1 MDSLAPLLL
10 ALMTLLG
17 LLAARVPVAFSLLAA
32 GVVGIWLYD
41 GVGAADSTLA
51 RLPYESPARYVL
63 IVIPFFVAMG
73 IFAKN
78 GRLALDA
85 YNLASRGLRGIPGG
99 LAIATVAACA
109 LFAAVSGSSVA
120 TIAALGPTAIRE
132 MQRHGYSSTL
142 AAGVVGAS
150 GTLGVLIP
158 PSIALVLYGI
168 VTNTSIGPLLIAG
181 IIPGILTAL
190 VYAFGVVAACLW
202 KPELAGRI
210 VPDGAR
216 PRDLGAAAVEPPAPG
231 ALPVAGNLSSPWTS
245 ILRVALLFGV
255 VMGGIYSGLVTATEA
270 GALGAIIALL
280 MMFVDSF
287 RAGGWRRVWSDT
299 AASVMESVSLTSMTF
314 MLLIGSAVFTYFLVS
329 AGVPAD
335 FTAWMLS
342 FEVAPWMVVALLLL
356 AFVPLG
362 MFLDPISM
370 LLIGVPLAFP
380 VVTGLGYDALWFGIL
395 VVKMVEVGLITPP
408 FGLNAF
414 VVSGVS
420 DIPVDR
426 AFVGVMWFL
435 PLEVVVIVLI
445 FLFPEI
451 VTWLPAQMS

>member
-10 ALMTLLG
+10 ALTALFG

-32 GVVGIWLYD
+32 GIVGIWLYD

-190 VYAFGVVAACLW
+190 VYALGVVAACLW

-216 PRDLGAAAVEPPAPG
+216 PRDLGAAAASPG
-231 ALPVAGNLSSPWTS
+231 AAGHATEDGSSPWTS
-245 ILRVALLFGV
+245 ILRVTILFGV

-280 MMFVDSF
+280 MMVVDSF
-287 RAGGWRRVWSDT
+287 RAGGWRRVRSDT
-299 AASVMESVSLTSMTF
+299 ANSVMESVSLTSMTF

>member
-1 MDSLAPLLL
+1 MDSSL
-10 ALMTLLG
+10 ALVVSLATLCG
-17 LLAARVPVAFSLLAA
+17 LLAARVPVAFALLASGTA
-32 GVVGIWLYD
+32 GIALFDGI
-41 GVGAADSTLA
+41 GPAMSTLA

-63 IVIPFFVAMG
+63 IVIPFFIAMG

-85 YNLASRGLRGIPGG
+85 YNLASRGLRAIPGG
-99 LAIATVAACA
+99 LAIATIASCA

-132 MQRHGYSSTL
+132 MQRHGYSSTI
-142 AAGVVGAS
+142 AAGVVGAA

-190 VYAFGVVAACLW
+190 VYAIGVIAAC
-202 KPELAGRI
+202 
-210 VPDGAR
+210 VYN
-216 PRDLGAAAVEPPAPG
+216 PRLVGEGGKSVEPSRSLGAAAT
-231 ALPVAGNLSSPWTS
+231 PVPDEQAQSNAWSSVF
-245 ILRVALLFGV
+245 RVVLLFGI
-255 VMGGIYSGLVTATEA
+255 VMGGIYSGFVTATEA
-270 GALGAIIALL
+270 GAIGAVVALA
-280 MMFVDSF
+280 MMLQDSL
-287 RAGGWRRVWSDT
+287 RAGGMRRVRSDL

-380 VVTGLGYDALWFGIL
+380 VVSGLGFDALWFGIL

-420 DIPVDR
+420 DISVDR

-435 PLEVVVIVLI
+435 PLEVIVIVLI
-445 FLFPEI
+445 FCFPVI

>member
-1 MDSLAPLLL
+1 MDASVALLVSLA
-10 ALMTLLG
+10 TLFA
-17 LLAARVPVAFSLLAA
+17 LLAARVPVAFALLAA
-32 GVVGIWLYD
+32 GTAGIFLFD
-41 GVGAADSTLA
+41 GPGPADSTLA

-85 YNLASRGLRGIPGG
+85 YNLASRGLRAVPGG
-99 LAIATVAACA
+99 LAIATVASCA

-158 PSIALVLYGI
+158 PSIAIVLFGI

-190 VYAFGVVAACLW
+190 VYALGVVAACLYNP
-202 KPELAGRI
+202 KLAGA
-210 VPDGAR
+210 GAEPTQA
-216 PRDLGAAAVEPPAPG
+216 PRSLGAAATQPASEPPAETAATG
-231 ALPVAGNLSSPWTS
+231 AWSS
-245 ILRVALLFGV
+245 IVRVGFLFGV
-255 VMGGIYSGLVTATEA
+255 VMGGIYSGIVTATEA
-270 GALGAIIALL
+270 GAIGAVVALA
-280 MMFVDSF
+280 MMLQDSI
-287 RAGGWRRVWSDT
+287 RAGGLRQAWSDT

-335 FTAWMLS
+335 FTVWVLS
-342 FEVAPWMVVALLLL
+342 FDVAPWMVVALLLL

-380 VVTGLGYDALWFGIL
+380 VVIGLGYNPLWFGIL

-420 DIPVDR
+420 NIPVDR
-426 AFVGVMWFL
+426 AFAGVMWFL
-435 PLEVVVIVLI
+435 PLEVIVIVLI
-445 FLFPEI
+445 FCFPEI
-451 VTWLPAQMS
+451 VTWLPAQMG

>member
-1 MDSLAPLLL
+1 MDSTAALVVALA
-10 ALMTLLG
+10 TLFG
-17 LLAARVPVAFSLLAA
+17 LLAARVPVAFALLAA
-32 GVVGIWLYD
+32 GTAGICLFD
-41 GVGAADSTLA
+41 GPGPADSTLA

-85 YNLASRGLRGIPGG
+85 YNLASRGLRAVPGG
-99 LAIATVAACA
+99 LAIATVASCA

-120 TIAALGPTAIRE
+120 TIAALGPTAMRE
-132 MQRHGYSSTL
+132 MQRHGYNSTL

-158 PSIALVLYGI
+158 PSIAIVLYGI
-168 VTNTSIGPLLIAG
+168 ITNTSIGPLLIAG

-190 VYAFGVVAACLW
+190 VYALGVVAACLYD
-202 KPELAGRI
+202 PRLAGR
-210 VPDGAR
+210 GAR
-216 PRDLGAAAVEPPAPG
+216 DGQAPRSLGAAAVLPEPVPAPQ
-231 ALPVAGNLSSPWTS
+231 AVASNAWSS
-245 ILRVALLFGV
+245 ILRVGFLFGV
-255 VMGGIYSGLVTATEA
+255 VMGGIYSGIVTATEA
-270 GALGAIIALL
+270 GAIGAVVALS
-280 MMFVDSF
+280 MMLHDSL
-287 RAGGWRRVWSDT
+287 RAGGVRQAVSDT

-342 FEVAPWMVVALLLL
+342 FDVAPWMVVALLLL

-380 VVTGLGYDALWFGIL
+380 VVIGLGYNPLWFGIL

-420 DIPVDR
+420 GIPVER
-426 AFVGVMWFL
+426 AFAGVMWFL
-435 PLEVVVIVLI
+435 PLEIIVIVLI
-445 FLFPEI
+445 FCFPEI
-451 VTWLPAQMS
+451 VTWLPGQMG

>member
-1 MDSLAPLLL
+1 MDPVSALLVSLA
-10 ALMTLLG
+10 TLFG

-32 GVVGIWLYD
+32 GAVGISLFD
-41 GVGAADSTLA
+41 GTSAADSTLA

-85 YNLASRGLRGIPGG
+85 YNLASRAMGRIPGG
-99 LAIATVAACA
+99 LAIATVASCA

-142 AAGVVGAS
+142 AAGVVGAA

-158 PSIALVLYGI
+158 PSIAIVLYGI

-181 IIPGILTAL
+181 IIPGILTAV
-190 VYAFGVVAACLW
+190 VYALGVIVACTAR
-202 KPELAGRI
+202 PELAGR
-210 VPDGAR
+210 PHRGPR
-216 PRDLGAAAVEPPAPG
+216 PHSLGAASASSRPSDEMHAPDDG
-231 ALPVAGNLSSPWTS
+231 ASPWAS
-245 ILRVALLFGV
+245 IGRVAILFGV
-255 VMGGIYSGLVTATEA
+255 VMGGIYSGIVTATEA
-270 GALGAIIALL
+270 GALGAIIALA
-280 MMFVDSF
+280 MMVADSL
-287 RAGGWRRVWSDT
+287 RAGGVRRALRDV

-314 MLLIGSAVFTYFLVS
+314 LLLIGSAVFTYFLVS
-329 AGVPAD
+329 AGIPAE
-335 FTAWMLS
+335 FTEWVLS
-342 FEVAPWMVVALLLL
+342 FDVAPWMVVALLLL

-380 VVTGLGYDALWFGIL
+380 VVTGLGFDALWFGIL

-420 DIPVDR
+420 NISVDR
-426 AFVGVMWFL
+426 AFIGVMWFL
-435 PLEVVVIVLI
+435 PLELIVIVLI
-445 FLFPEI
+445 FIFPEI
-451 VTWLPAQMS
+451 VTWLPGKMS